1 MTVWNKRVVE
11 EANLFNPAFC
21 AVLLAKASEEFTKKT
36 QQPFPFALAFLV
48 LPVVLHHGTRS
59 ALPGS
64 TVTSLMPWIQ
74 EHREQLVNFAGRVQ
88 SLRAITR
95 EAILFGTQNE
105 TLAVAGSGGIA
116 IGARRLTATER
127 RTGLF
132 TDEARECVERA
143 GFLGRWLAAAGTPA
157 TIYSAWGIAP

>member
-1 MTVWNKRVVE
+1 VE

-21 AVLLAKASEEFTKKT
+21 AVLLAKAAEEFTKKT
-36 QQPFPFALAFLV
+36 QQPFPFALAFIV
-48 LPVVLHHGTRS
+48 LPVVLHRGTRA

-64 TVTSLMPWIQ
+64 TVTSLLPWMQ

-95 EAILFGTQNE
+95 EAILFGTQHE
-105 TLAVAGSGGIA
+105 TLAIADSGGIGV
-116 IGARRLTATER
+116 GARKQSATEK

-143 GFLGRWLAAAGTPA
+143 GFLGRWFAAAGTPA
-157 TIYSAWGIAP
+157 TIYSAWGITP

>member
-1 MTVWNKRVVE
+1 MQVWQKRAVE

-21 AVLLAKASEEFTKKT
+21 VVLLAKTAEEFTKKT
-36 QQPFPFALAFLV
+36 RQPFPFALTFLV
-48 LPVVLHHGTRS
+48 LPVVLHRGTRT
-59 ALPGS
+59 ALPAS
-64 TVTSLMPWIQ
+64 TVTSLLHWVQ
-74 EHREQLVNFAGRVQ
+74 ENREQLVNFAVRVQ
-88 SLRAITR
+88 MLRPITT
-95 EAILFGTQNE
+95 EAMLFGTQHG
-105 TLAVAGSGGIA
+105 TLAIADSGGVV
-116 IGARRLTATER
+116 IGTQRQSPTER